1 MHPTQSVIEKSYQ
14 NKRADMM
21 ARNAAVKSNEIKKT
35 AGVTDKHRLHR
46 ATVERK
52 AGGVKW
58 HYRDAEENISPI
70 LTSC

>member
-1 MHPTQSVIEKSYQ
+1 
-14 NKRADMM
+14 MM
-21 ARNAAVKSNEIKKT
+21 ARNVAVKSNEIKKT